1 MPSNQERT
9 RHLLDKIQV
18 LREENENELTRPN
31 IKVRNIHLIDVYMSQ
46 LQDFLLEETKNLPIN

>member
-9 RHLLDKIQV
+9 VHILNKIEA

-46 LQDFLLEETKNLPIN
+46 LQDFLVDITEGNSIN

>member
-9 RHLLDKIQV
+9 IHLLNKIQA
-18 LREENENELTRPN
+18 LREENENELTRPS

-46 LQDFLLEETKNLPIN
+46 LQDFLTDITEDQPLN